1 MSQALA
7 MKTLVGLTSPVE
19 EATAIPKASSAKT
32 PSNGSSTSKTLNGAR
47 PPHLNDEVEE
57 WSEKRIKLQSKIND

>member
-32 PSNGSSTSKTLNGAR
+32 PSNGSSTSKTLNGTR
-47 PPHLNDEVEE
+47 LPT
-57 WSEKRIKLQSKIND
+57 